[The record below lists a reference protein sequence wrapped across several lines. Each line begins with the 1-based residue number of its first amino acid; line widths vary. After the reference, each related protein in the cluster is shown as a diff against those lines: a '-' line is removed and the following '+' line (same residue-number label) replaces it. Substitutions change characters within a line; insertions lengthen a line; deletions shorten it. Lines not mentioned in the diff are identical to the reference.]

1 VRRLTTTQARYIKTF
16 YGDTILHQLEALEH
30 RNHPHRAH
38 GPAHGPHAPAH
49 EHQKEAAAE

>member
-30 RNHPHRAH
+30 RHGHRPHETIEHP
-38 GPAHGPHAPAH
+38 G
-49 EHQKEAAAE
+49 AAAD